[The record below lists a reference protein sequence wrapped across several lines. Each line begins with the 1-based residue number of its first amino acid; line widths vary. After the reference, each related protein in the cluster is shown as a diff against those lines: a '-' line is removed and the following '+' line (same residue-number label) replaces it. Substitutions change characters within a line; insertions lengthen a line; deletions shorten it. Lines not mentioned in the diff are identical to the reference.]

1 MISINV
7 ITSYFSGLFFNSIGR
22 GSKSALCYRKFTGA
36 SFDLPE
42 KDRYS
47 YRSLLSGIKRVY
59 TFPIQKAIKNKG
71 HANRKIIVYDLNS
84 DAEKSRIE
92 FLNYYGIKDDLVFI
106 ASDKIRHFNSGLDK
120 VAFIIV
126 TMPVQVQLMISG
138 LFKKD
143 KSGLSSILKN
153 ILLTRNLVRF
163 AIREKASRVILFSI
177 YDTNSSFLA
186 NSIMKKGIYV
196 SQVASEVPLY
206 KWNKVVV
213 TNELILCSEYQEYE
227 LNAFKDTVLFDR
239 YTLFGPELY
248 YKVADLYKD
257 APVKNNKLGFYS
269 TGGWLRKKLGHADQ
283 GLDIKFYEA
292 KILEDL
298 AIILRKRKDIELIIY
313 PHPREWINF
322 SGSEV
327 EMRKFY
333 SSFLGD
339 TAFKINATGKSTNLI
354 FDEVYIA
361 ICYMTT
367 VIFERMHAGRKSAF
381 VYFKE
386 KGFPV
391 KKDIKKLSIINN
403 EVEFEE
409 FIMSCY
415 QK

>member
-22 GSKSALCYRKFTGA
+22 ASKSALCYRKLTGA

-59 TFPIQKAIKNKG
+59 TLPIEKAIKNKD
-71 HANRKIIVYDLNS
+71 HANKKIIVYDLNS

-120 VAFIIV
+120 VVFIIV

-153 ILLTRNLVRF
+153 ILLTRNLVRI
-163 AIREKASRVILFSI
+163 ATRGKASKVILFSI

-186 NSIMKKGIYV
+186 NSIMREGIYV
-196 SQVASEVPLY
+196 SQVTSEVPLY
-206 KWNKVVV
+206 KWNRVIV
-213 TNELILCSEYQEYE
+213 TNELILCSEYQEHE
-227 LNAFKDTVLFDR
+227 LNEFKVTLLFDK

-248 YKVADLYKD
+248 YKVADLYKHT
-257 APVKNNKLGFYS
+257 PLKNNKLGFYS

-283 GLDIKFYEA
+283 GVDIKFYEA
-292 KILEDL
+292 KILKDL
-298 AIILRKRKDIELIIY
+298 ATVLRKRKDIELIIY
-313 PHPREWINF
+313 PHPREWVNF

-333 SSFLGD
+333 SGFLGD
-339 TAFKINATGKSTNLI
+339 TNFNISAAGKPTNLI
-354 FDEVYIA
+354 FDEVYLA
-361 ICYMTT
+361 VCYMTT

-386 KGFPV
+386 NGFPV
-391 KKDIKKLSIINN
+391 KKGIKNLSIINN
-403 EVEFEE
+403 EVELEE
-409 FIMSCY
+409 LVLSSY
-415 QK
+415 